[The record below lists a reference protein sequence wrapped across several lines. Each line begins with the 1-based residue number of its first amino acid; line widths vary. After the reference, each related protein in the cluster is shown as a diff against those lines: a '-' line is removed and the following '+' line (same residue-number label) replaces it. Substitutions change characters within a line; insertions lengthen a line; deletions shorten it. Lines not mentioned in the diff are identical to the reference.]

1 MTSSS
6 RSDSAPGSD
15 PSPAV
20 PSKHALSPTA
30 AAEPPSKRVKYVAT
44 ITVLAGAKEQ
54 PFIVHEDEA
63 SAKSPF
69 FASACSENWKEG
81 RDRVVKVA
89 SIEPEVME
97 QYIRWI
103 YKDELCIQTT
113 PASEW
118 TKQVGTHLYWHNNAV
133 YREHVE
139 LYLAAQYFLDDALKI
154 RTIESLRATF
164 KKSRGLYMTENI
176 EHVWETTPE
185 DCGLQRFMVDTTL
198 TWLAAHSVPTWL
210 RERCPDFVCA
220 VAARALLARGKS
232 TDAFDPRKVDKCYY
246 HDHKEGEKCEPR
258 ATPE

>member
-1 MTSSS
+1 MTSPSPS
-6 RSDSAPGSD
+6 NSAPGSD
-15 PSPAV
+15 PSPTV
-20 PSKHALSPTA
+20 PSKRALSPTA
-30 AAEPPSKRVKYVAT
+30 TDEPPSKRFKYVAT
-44 ITVLAGAKEQ
+44 ITVLAGVKEQ

-97 QYIRWI
+97 QYIQWI
-103 YKDELCIQTT
+103 YKDQLCIKTA
-113 PASEW
+113 PASDW

-154 RTIESLRATF
+154 RTIESLRAIT
-164 KKSRGLYMTENI
+164 KKSQGLHMTGNI
-176 EHVWETTPE
+176 EHVWETSSE
-185 DCGLQRFMVDTTL
+185 DCGLQRLMVDTTL
-198 TWLAAHSVPTWL
+198 TWLADESVPIWL
-210 RERCPDFVCA
+210 QKQCPDFVYA
-220 VAARALLARGKS
+220 VAARVMLTRGKS
-232 TDAFDPRKVDKCYY
+232 MDAFDPRKVDKCYY